1 MKSERHFMCGVVAT
15 LACAF
20 IAGFSSCK
28 DGTTAINRSPS
39 DVVTVT
45 DINKFITDEDIKA
58 GTVKTNNYV
67 SAVKM
72 SHWKHEREGV
82 QCEICHHKKGNDDRI
97 KQCAACH
104 KGKAGDETMHNLCIN
119 CHVEKKEGPS
129 MCQDCH
135 TEESAKE

>member
-1 MKSERHFMCGVVAT
+1 MKSKGHFVFGTIAT
-15 LACAF
+15 FVCAL

-28 DGTTAINRSPS
+28 EGTTAINPSPT

-58 GTVKTNNYV
+58 GVVKTNNYV

-82 QCEICHHKKGNDDRI
+82 QCTVCHHKNGNDDRI

-104 KGKAGDETMHNLCIN
+104 KGKTGDETMHNLCIN
-119 CHVEKKEGPS
+119 CHVEKKEGPT

-135 TEESAKE
+135 TREPGKE